1 MKKYLS
7 EYRAYIKSILE
18 ENNSETDYAEL
29 LEYHKSQILFFQHER
44 LIHLIVTALI
54 SVLLILSILAIIA
67 VKAPEIIPLALLL
80 LALII
85 PYVKHYYFLE
95 NQVQALYYDYNKL
108 YKMAYG
114 YNYKDSKQVHRK

>member
-7 EYRAYIKSILE
+7 EYRAFIKSILE
-18 ENNSETDYAEL
+18 ESNDETDYSEL

-54 SVLLILSILAIIA
+54 SVLLIMSILAIIA

-95 NQVQALYYDYNKL
+95 NQVQALYDDYNKI
-108 YKMAYG
+108 YEKAFG
-114 YNYKDSKQVHRK
+114 HNYKDFK